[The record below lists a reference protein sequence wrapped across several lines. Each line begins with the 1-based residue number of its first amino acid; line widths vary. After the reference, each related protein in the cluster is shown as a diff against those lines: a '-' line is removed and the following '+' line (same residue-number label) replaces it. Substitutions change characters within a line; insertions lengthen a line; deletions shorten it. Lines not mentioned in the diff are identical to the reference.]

1 MVVFENSEILVK
13 KTGRDYDFI
22 ATIENK
28 TDKEIVINF
37 DNEEVEPIVVNDWIG
52 ILADSNGRETLDELT
67 NGKFTIS
74 PY

>member
-52 ILADSNGRETLDELT
+52 LLADSNGRETLEELT

>member
-52 ILADSNGRETLDELT
+52 ILADSNGRETLEELT

>member
-1 MVVFENSEILVK
+1 MGKSKSI
-13 KTGRDYDFI
+13 
-22 ATIENK
+22 

-52 ILADSNGRETLDELT
+52 ILADNNGRETLDELA
-67 NGKFTIS
+67 NGNFTIS